1 MTTTP
6 AADIIS
12 IAKSGKRW
20 NNEVM
25 GNRISDIGRMK
36 SAVDIGNRTNMFA
49 TKKIGKLGTE
59 ENPAIVKVQS
69 KVRFE
74 EVSSIFKAHGWN
86 YRIGLEPQKP
96 EDVSDLN
103 RLLNPIKPIKAEK
116 KVGRNQPCQCGS
128 GKKFKNCC
136 SV

>member
-1 MTTTP
+1 
-6 AADIIS
+6 
-12 IAKSGKRW
+12 
-20 NNEVM
+20 
-25 GNRISDIGRMK
+25 
-36 SAVDIGNRTNMFA
+36 MFA

-69 KVRFE
+69 KVRFK
-74 EVSSIFKAHGWN
+74 EVSSIFKAHGWS

-96 EDVSDLN
+96 EDVCDLN

-116 KVGRNQPCQCGS
+116 KIGRNQPCQCGS
-128 GKKFKNCC
+128 GKKYKNCC